1 MIHLSTILRA
11 DMADAIGTML
21 GGGSVEIRTGAPP
34 ASANV
39 AATGDLLVTLSIP
52 DPAGVVSGG
61 TLTMDPIPE
70 AVAIASGTATWARVK
85 GPTGTAF
92 DCDVG
97 ATMTLSTTAVTTG
110 TPVKITSFTITIP
123 AG

>member
-1 MIHLSTILRA
+1 
-11 DMADAIGTML
+11 MADAVGTML
-21 GGGSVEIRTGAPP
+21 GGGSVEIRTGTPP

-39 AATGDLLVTLSIP
+39 AATGDLLVTLATQ
-52 DPAGVVSGG
+52 DPAGAVSGG
-61 TLTMDPIPE
+61 TLTMDPMAE
-70 AVAIASGTATWARVK
+70 VNATATGTASWARVK

-97 ATMTLSTTAVTTG
+97 TTVVLSTNNITVG